1 MLLLALLC
9 STGTGCSLFKKNTNG
24 TQGPGGGPTPAKFP
38 GGQDPLVP
46 TPPPQFP
53 NTKAAA
59 TAPGSTL
66 AGAVVDAY
74 QRPISNAYIRW
85 VSLDPSDN
93 AAPIDVPSDVNGY
106 FTIMGVKPGG
116 QYKLIARAK
125 QGEKMLAGTVL
136 TSAPDVHVVIPI
148 REDLVN
154 SSTPPMPGNP
164 AQGQQQNKDP
174 QGTSKNELPAMGYP
188 KKSDPPNLPATMTV
202 PAPPITAP
210 TSADPGFVPG
220 VVGTPPKDRLPM
232 LHVPGK
238 KPEAPRLPSVPG
250 DAKLDTGP
258 TRVPSCILL
267 GRRLENLALKDS
279 NGQTWEYKKQGA
291 GKVVLIDFWGTYCL
305 PCRST
310 MPALSRLQTQYGQQG
325 LEVIGI
331 ALEAGKD
338 ERKEA
343 DVVNKTA
350 ASMQLTYRQLMGRG
364 HGFDAGAAANFNV
377 KMMPTV
383 LLLNQEGQII
393 FEHVGRLDAA
403 QLAALERA
411 IQGCLTRPF

>member
-1 MLLLALLC
+1 
-9 STGTGCSLFKKNTNG
+9 
-24 TQGPGGGPTPAKFP
+24 
-38 GGQDPLVP
+38 
-46 TPPPQFP
+46 
-53 NTKAAA
+53 
-59 TAPGSTL
+59 
-66 AGAVVDAY
+66 
-74 QRPISNAYIRW
+74 
-85 VSLDPSDN
+85 
-93 AAPIDVPSDVNGY
+93 
-106 FTIMGVKPGG
+106 
-116 QYKLIARAK
+116 
-125 QGEKMLAGTVL
+125 
-136 TSAPDVHVVIPI
+136 VVIPI

-164 AQGQQQNKDP
+164 DQGQQQKNKDP

-232 LHVPGK
+232 LLVPGK
-238 KPEAPRLPSVPG
+238 KPEAPRPPSVPG

-258 TRVPSCILL
+258 TRVPSCVLL

-350 ASMQLTYRQLMGRG
+350 ASMQLTYRQLMGRS
-364 HGFDAGAAANFNV
+364 HGFDAGGAANFNV
-377 KMMPTV
+377 KMMPTI

-403 QLAALERA
+403 QLSALERA
-411 IQGCLTRPF
+411 IQGSLNRAF